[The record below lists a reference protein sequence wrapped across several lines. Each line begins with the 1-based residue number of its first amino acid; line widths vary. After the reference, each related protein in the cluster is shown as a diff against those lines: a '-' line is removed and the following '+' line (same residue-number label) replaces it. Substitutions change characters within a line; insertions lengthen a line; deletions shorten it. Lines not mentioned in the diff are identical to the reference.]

1 MNIPNK
7 STCGGLK
14 IFHEG
19 NHNNEGNPHPQYV
32 VDKVYYVPSDS
43 DSNSKWAKIL
53 ETYVN
58 NNTCN
63 TFTYLLQSG
72 GVTNGIK
79 LNALIYVNF
88 NVDSNGEVNV
98 KINVDNEEN
107 FSLSNIG
114 YKVEDNKIKLYI
126 KSNLPYTTLQLRLL
140 HYKIESG
147 TTYVENI
154 TYETIS
160 DVISPKSRKVGLTID
175 RPTGVNVGYQY
186 FDLNIAKPIWWNGSV
201 WTLATGVQ
209 V

>member
-19 NHNNEGNPHPQYV
+19 NHNENGNPHSQYV
-32 VDKVYYVPSDS
+32 LDKIYIVPSDS

-53 ETYVN
+53 ETFVN

-72 GVTNGIK
+72 GIVKGIK

-98 KINVDNEEN
+98 NINVDNEEN

-140 HYKIESG
+140 HCKIESG

-160 DVISPKSRKVGLTID
+160 DVISPKSRKVGLTVD

-186 FDLNIAKPIWWNGSV
+186 YDISIGKPIWWDGSY
-201 WTLATGVQ
+201 WRLSTGSQ
-209 V
+209 A

>member
-19 NHNNEGNPHPQYV
+19 NHNENGNPHPQYV
-32 VDKVYYVPSDS
+32 IDKIYIVPSDS
-43 DSNSKWAKIL
+43 DSNSKWAEIL

-58 NNTCN
+58 RNTCN

-72 GVTNGIK
+72 GVTNHNK
-79 LNALIYVNF
+79 LNTLFYVNF
-88 NVDSNGEVNV
+88 NVSNDGEVNV
-98 KINVDNEEN
+98 KINVDNEEIFN
-107 FSLSNIG
+107 LSNIG

-140 HYKIESG
+140 NKKIESG
-147 TTYVENI
+147 TTYIENI

-160 DVISPKSRKVGLTID
+160 DVINPKSRKVGLTVD
-175 RPTGVNVGYQY
+175 RPTGVNIGYQY
-186 FDLNIAKPIWWNGSV
+186 FDINICKPIWWDGNN
-201 WTLATGVQ
+201 WRLATGSLA
-209 V
+209 